1 MKNKLNAPNW
11 SETGQNKYSSDDKRG
26 NQKNLYRKY
35 IFYYAERRRH
45 I

>member
-11 SETGQNKYSSDDKRG
+11 SETGQNKY
-26 NQKNLYRKY
+26 NLQGTKEKTY
-35 IFYYAERRRH
+35 IQNILYYAERRQH